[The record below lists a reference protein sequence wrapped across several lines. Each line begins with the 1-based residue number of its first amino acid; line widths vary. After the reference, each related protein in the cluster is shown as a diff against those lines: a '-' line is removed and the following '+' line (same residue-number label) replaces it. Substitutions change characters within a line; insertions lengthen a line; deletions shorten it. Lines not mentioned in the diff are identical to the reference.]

1 MFEGFCCCFGL
12 CFCGFSVLMWR
23 GDGMCVMF
31 VNGMKWVYVK
41 TSRR

>member
-1 MFEGFCCCFGL
+1 MFEVSVFCFL
-12 CFCGFSVLMWR
+12 FVRFSVLMWR